1 KSTATSVMAIYG
13 SMIYMSGVIGGWL
26 ADRVLGTTKTIFY
39 GGILIMLGHIA
50 LAIPLNGLI
59 TLFTSIGILF
69 IGTGL
74 LTQNISSAVCDLYS
88 KEDFRRDSGF
98 IVFCTGIDMGGLLA
112 PLVVGTLGQIYNFH
126 IGFGVPAI
134 GMFIGLVTYDL

>member
-1 KSTATSVMAIYG
+1 MAIYG

-59 TLFTSIGILF
+59 PLFTSIGLLV

-74 LTQNISSAVCDLYS
+74 LKPNISSAVGDLYS
-88 KEDFRRDSGF
+88 KEDFRSEEHTSELQSRGHL
-98 IVFCTGIDMGGLLA
+98 VCRLL
-112 PLVVGTLGQIYNFH
+112 LE
-126 IGFGVPAI
+126 
-134 GMFIGLVTYDL
+134 